1 MNGED
6 LVGALCGGAV
16 VVAMFG
22 FPVAWTF
29 FLRGFFIVEPGVAH
43 VLLYWGKYSRTI
55 TEPGLKWVF
64 PLGLDRRP
72 IRTRESILQIPL
84 TTVVEK
90 HGNPIHVSA
99 VAIYRVANPARA
111 LIDVHGYQRFV
122 QNQASAIL
130 KSVCALY
137 PYESRDHREPCLK
150 DESREIIDALRTN
163 LQKHV
168 DSAGIEV
175 VLVRLNDLTYA
186 PEIAQSMLL
195 RQQAQAMVD
204 ARRTL
209 VEGAVHTVSDA
220 LDRMQ
225 RAELH
230 LTPATQ
236 MRLATSLTLLL
247 CAGDRNEHHGQTVV
261 RRQGSTPH

>member
-1 MNGED
+1 MTED
-6 LVGALCGGAV
+6 AIMGMLCGGA
-16 VVAMFG
+16 MLFG
-22 FPVAWTF
+22 IAFTPVWMF

-64 PLGLDRRP
+64 PFGLDRRV
-72 IRTRESILQIPL
+72 IRTRDAILQIPM

-90 HGNPIHVSA
+90 HGNPIQVSA
-99 VAIYRVANPARA
+99 VAIYRVADPARA

-122 QNQASAIL
+122 QNQAGAVL
-130 KSVCALY
+130 KGVCAHY
-137 PYESRDHREPCLK
+137 PYEEKGAPCLK

-163 LQKHV
+163 LQEQVKN
-168 DSAGIEV
+168 AGIEV

-209 VEGAVHTVSDA
+209 VEGAVHTVSEA
-220 LDRMQ
+220 LDRLAKADI
-225 RAELH
+225 RLAPG
-230 LTPATQ
+230 TT
-236 MRLATSLTLLL
+236 MRLSTSLMLLL
-247 CAGDRNEHHGQTVV
+247 CAGDRNEHHAPVA
-261 RRQGSTPH
+261 RRTAPGTPH